1 MYNHYNTE
9 RSDDGLLYTFTTR
22 FNVKYLLALT
32 LVQIGEVGAFS
43 ISLYPEEENNIFDYW
58 IKNTVIN
65 TIGDLLKKDS
75 NVIFYVCDN
84 EDDREDK
91 RHLVF
96 EYWYEKSK
104 KEFDY
109 IEKYNYSVMSDN
121 GYKINSSILYN
132 KENYLADY
140 LIYQFK
146 QLMQSS

>member
-1 MYNHYNTE
+1 VLTSYYIGDV
-9 RSDDGLLYTFTTR
+9 STFS
-22 FNVKYLLALT
+22 L
-32 LVQIGEVGAFS
+32 
-43 ISLYPEEENNIFDYW
+43 SLYPDVEIKQLDLW
-58 IKNTVIN
+58 IKNTVVKVV
-65 TIGDLLKKDS
+65 GDFLKKDS

-140 LIYQFK
+140 LIDQFK
-146 QLMQSS
+146 QLMQSG

>member
-1 MYNHYNTE
+1 VLTSYYIGDV
-9 RSDDGLLYTFTTR
+9 STFS
-22 FNVKYLLALT
+22 L
-32 LVQIGEVGAFS
+32 
-43 ISLYPEEENNIFDYW
+43 SLYPDAEIKQLDLW
-58 IKNTVIN
+58 IKNTVVKVV
-65 TIGDLLKKDS
+65 GDFLKKDS

-96 EYWYEKSK
+96 DYWYEKSK
-104 KEFDY
+104 NEYDY

-140 LIYQFK
+140 LIDQFK